1 MDGNGEHPV
10 HPDRRWSRNYTLLP
24 NRAQDA
30 GALGTGSEGGRQPER
45 LQQLRRLT
53 AAIWRRGCV
62 TAADAFPQPCC
73 ADDSNFQTELGT
85 ARCHTNER
93 LGLGRERG
101 FDRRVRRIQV
111 EKKLR
116 QEYEWHKSTFAAF
129 RLRRSPK
136 MIMQNSRS
144 VLLGGDFTMSLGRTL
159 QRDR

>member
-1 MDGNGEHPV
+1 MELQWTAVVSILFTLIVDGREI
-10 HPDRRWSRNYTLLP
+10 SLP
-24 NRAQDA
+24 NLAQDA

-62 TAADAFPQPCC
+62 TAADAFPQPRC
-73 ADDSNFQTELGT
+73 AVDSPFQTELGT

-93 LGLGRERG
+93 LGLGKERG

-116 QEYEWHKSTFAAF
+116 QEYEWEGTRLAQCRST
-129 RLRRSPK
+129 K
-136 MIMQNSRS
+136 
-144 VLLGGDFTMSLGRTL
+144 VLLRSFVYFF
-159 QRDR
+159 DRMPKPQNDDDDH